1 MMKNSSDQIIQMMDA
16 MNRISEKSHEVVGII
31 KTIEDIADQTN
42 LLSLNASIEAARA
55 GEAGK
60 GFAVVAS
67 EIGSLA
73 DESSRAA
80 SNTRDLIGISID
92 EIEQGTSLAHEVVD
106 SMNEVLKAV
115 QNVNDLIGKSA
126 QNNVA
131 QEQSVEQIRLG
142 IEEISNSVQDNSA
155 AAEETSATSEELAA
169 QANILTVMYSILI
182 WENRVIN
189 PQKTRI
195 NI

>member
-1 MMKNSSDQIIQMMDA
+1 MKARVQQAIQ
-16 MNRISEKSHEVVGII
+16 
-31 KTIEDIADQTN
+31 
-42 LLSLNASIEAARA
+42 
-55 GEAGK
+55 
-60 GFAVVAS
+60 
-67 EIGSLA
+67 
-73 DESSRAA
+73 
-80 SNTRDLIGISID
+80 DLIGISID

-155 AAEETSATSEELAA
+155 AETSATSEELA
-169 QANILTVMYSILI
+169 TGKYSDGYG
-182 WENRVIN
+182 
-189 PQKTRI
+189 TAF
-195 NI
+195 

>member
-1 MMKNSSDQIIQMMDA
+1 MMDA
-16 MNRISEKSHEVVGII
+16 MNRISEKQHEVVGII

-169 QANILTVMYSILI
+169 QANILTDMVQHFDLGEQSDKSSKN
-182 WENRVIN
+182 ED
-189 PQKTRI
+189 
-195 NI
+195 

>member
-1 MMKNSSDQIIQMMDA
+1 M
-16 MNRISEKSHEVVGII
+16 
-31 KTIEDIADQTN
+31 
-42 LLSLNASIEAARA
+42 NASIEAARA

-60 GFAVVAS
+60 GFAVRIAS

-142 IEEISNSVQDNSA
+142 IEEIS
-155 AAEETSATSEELAA
+155 
-169 QANILTVMYSILI
+169 
-182 WENRVIN
+182 
-189 PQKTRI
+189 
-195 NI
+195 